1 MAPSESD
8 RRDYPRL
15 KRTLPLRFKFLSSS
29 IQDPALD
36 RVSDGAT
43 HNISLGGMLL
53 VGPIPKLDWLK
64 DLLIGRISVGV
75 NLLLPNHETPVKV
88 LTRVAW
94 IEAVDQ
100 DAISMRMGLRI
111 IDIPSEQRK
120 TLSDFLLTETAAP

>member
-1 MAPSESD
+1 MSPTESD

-15 KRTLPLRFKFLSSS
+15 KRSLPLRFKFISSAF
-29 IQDPALD
+29 QDPALD
-36 RVSDGAT
+36 RVNDGAT
-43 HNISLGGMLL
+43 HNISLGGLLL

-64 DLLIGRISVGV
+64 ELLIGRISVGV
-75 NLLLPNHETPVKV
+75 NFLIPGHDIPVKA

-100 DAISMRMGLRI
+100 EAISMRMGLRI

-120 TLSDFLLTETAAP
+120 VLSDFLITETAVS

>member
-1 MAPSESD
+1 MAPTESD

-15 KRTLPLRFKFLSSS
+15 KRSLPLRFKFLSSS
-29 IQDPALD
+29 VQDPAFD
-36 RVSDGAT
+36 RVCDGAT

-64 DLLIGRISVGV
+64 DMLVGRISVGV
-75 NLLLPNHETPVKV
+75 NLHLPGHENPIKV

-100 DAISMRMGLRI
+100 DAISIRMGLRI

-120 TLSDFLLTETAAP
+120 ILSDFLLVETAGL